1 MEDTIKT
8 SMEPE
13 KTNEEK
19 IKTAFS
25 LVKEDI
31 KDIKKELLV
40 QKREFSEI
48 KKRIEVILNDI
59 SEKKENKDFLKSSI
73 GNEGVVNN
81 QQQSTVVNNQ
91 QPTINTLKK
100 GVFDASG
107 IQEALQEVDQVI
119 AHKVQSL
126 TDREFSVFAAIVENE
141 AEALES
147 TYTSLAD
154 RLGLSE
160 STVRGVANRILTK
173 GLPVVKSRFLHKKA
187 SLALS
192 HDLKEVYT
200 LKKLLFLRQHSLD
213 QKTLSIY

>member
-1 MEDTIKT
+1 MEDTIKN

-31 KDIKKELLV
+31 KDIKKELLE

-126 TDREFSVFAAIVENE
+126 
-141 AEALES
+141 
-147 TYTSLAD
+147 
-154 RLGLSE
+154 
-160 STVRGVANRILTK
+160 
-173 GLPVVKSRFLHKKA
+173 
-187 SLALS
+187 
-192 HDLKEVYT
+192 
-200 LKKLLFLRQHSLD
+200 
-213 QKTLSIY
+213 